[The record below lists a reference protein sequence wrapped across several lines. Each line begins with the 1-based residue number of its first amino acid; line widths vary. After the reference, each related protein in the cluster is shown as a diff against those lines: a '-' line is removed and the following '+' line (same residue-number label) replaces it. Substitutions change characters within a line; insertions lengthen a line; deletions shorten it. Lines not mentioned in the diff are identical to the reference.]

1 LRAITDLGTSEPVN
15 SSHFAQ
21 PFRLLNMLI
30 SIRVLLILAG
40 VGLWYWTQ
48 KLISRKL
55 DLGAGV
61 GDRLHDLTTP
71 LHAWFTRNPRATN
84 LTLIVTSA
92 LIDAIGIFLL
102 GSAILGS
109 SLRPFVALLILFGL
123 RQICQAITTMPNPTG
138 VIWRHP
144 GFPSLLVTYDVANDF
159 FFSGHTAVAALGA
172 LELAYHGPPVA
183 AVIVG
188 VIALIEA
195 SVVIIFRAHYTADVF
210 AAAFAA
216 WGAEL
221 IAQHVSPTIDLWL
234 HRLIGS

>member
-1 LRAITDLGTSEPVN
+1 
-15 SSHFAQ
+15 
-21 PFRLLNMLI
+21 MLT
-30 SIRVLLILAG
+30 SIRVLLILVG

-48 KLISRKL
+48 KLISRKV

-71 LHAWFTRNPRATN
+71 LHAWFTRKPRATN

-109 SLRPFVALLILFGL
+109 SLRPFVALFILFGL
-123 RQICQAITTMPNPTG
+123 RQICQSISTMPKPKG

-159 FFSGHTAVAALGA
+159 FFSGHTAVAVLGA
-172 LELAYHGPPVA
+172 LDLAYHGPPVA
-183 AVIVG
+183 AVVVG
-188 VIALIEA
+188 VIALVEA
-195 SVVIIFRAHYTADVF
+195 AVVIIFRAHYTADVF

-234 HRLIGS
+234 HRLIGG

>member
-1 LRAITDLGTSEPVN
+1 
-15 SSHFAQ
+15 
-21 PFRLLNMLI
+21 MLT
-30 SIRVLLILAG
+30 SIRVLLILVG

-48 KLISRKL
+48 KLISRKV

-71 LHAWFTRNPRATN
+71 LHAWFTRKSRATN

-109 SLRPFVALLILFGL
+109 SLRPFVALFILFGL
-123 RQICQAITTMPNPTG
+123 RQICQSISTMPKPKG

-159 FFSGHTAVAALGA
+159 FFSGHTAVAVLGA
-172 LELAYHGPPVA
+172 LDLAYHGPPVA
-183 AVIVG
+183 AVVVG
-188 VIALIEA
+188 VIALVEA
-195 SVVIIFRAHYTADVF
+195 AVVIIFRAHYTADVF

-234 HRLIGS
+234 HRLIGG

>member
-1 LRAITDLGTSEPVN
+1 
-15 SSHFAQ
+15 
-21 PFRLLNMLI
+21 MLI
-30 SIRVLLILAG
+30 SFRVLLILVG

-48 KLISRKL
+48 KLISRKA

-71 LHAWFTRNPRATN
+71 LHAWFTRNPGATN
-84 LTLIVTSA
+84 VTLIVTSA

-102 GSAILGS
+102 GSAVLGS
-109 SLRPFVALLILFGL
+109 SIRPFIALFILFGL
-123 RQICQAITTMPNPTG
+123 RQICQSITTMPKPAG

-144 GFPSLLVTYDVANDF
+144 GVSSFLVTYDVGNDF
-159 FFSGHTAVAALGA
+159 FFSGHTAVAVLGA
-172 LELAYHGPPVA
+172 LELAYHGPAVA
-183 AVIVG
+183 AVVVG
-188 VIALIEA
+188 AIALVEA
-195 SVVIIFRAHYTADVF
+195 AVVIIFRAHYTADVF

-234 HRLIGS
+234 HGLIGS

>member
-1 LRAITDLGTSEPVN
+1 MI
-15 SSHFAQ
+15 
-21 PFRLLNMLI
+21 I

-48 KLISRKL
+48 KLISRKV
-55 DLGAGV
+55 DLGDGV

-71 LHAWFTRNPRATN
+71 LHTWFTRNPRATD
-84 LTLIVTSA
+84 LTLIITSA

-102 GSAILGS
+102 ASAIFGS
-109 SLRPFVALLILFGL
+109 SLRPFIALFILFGL
-123 RQICQAITTMPNPTG
+123 RQICQAITTMPKPDG

-144 GFPSLLVTYDVANDF
+144 GFPALLVTYDVSNDF
-159 FFSGHTAVAALGA
+159 FFSGHTAVAVLGA
-172 LELAYHGPPVA
+172 VELAYHGPPVA
-183 AVIVG
+183 ALAVA
-188 VIALIEA
+188 VIAFIEA

-221 IAQHVSPTIDLWL
+221 IAQHVSPTIDVWL
-234 HRLIGS
+234 HRLIAG